1 MDRIDLGTDVEVQLD
16 VFSGRPNP
24 RWTLS
29 GDRARELG
37 ERLSSVE
44 PAEPREP
51 PALGYRG
58 FLVSDSR
65 IRLRVFDSLV
75 ALQGK
80 DATRYL
86 RDVGGVEEYLLD
98 QAREHGYGEVLRVF
112 RDEMRPRPTR

>member
-29 GDRARELG
+29 GERARELG
-37 ERLSSVE
+37 ERLTGVE
-44 PAEPREP
+44 PAEPQEP

-58 FLVSDSR
+58 FLISDAS
-65 IRLRVFDSLV
+65 IRLRVFDSLIV
-75 ALQGK
+75 LHHKG
-80 DATRYL
+80 ATSHL
-86 RDVGGVEEYLLD
+86 RDVGGAEQFLLD